1 MSSFMKGTA
10 ILTIGMFLS
19 KVLGLI
25 YVFPFYAIIGEK
37 NVALYSYAYIP
48 YSIMLSIAIS
58 GAPVAVSKFVSKYN
72 SRGDYAS
79 GRKLM
84 RSGALIMILSGIVCF
99 AALYLL
105 ADPIAGLVIKD
116 DEQIFT
122 TDQIASVIRWIS
134 FALIVVPFMSLTRGF
149 FQGYGHMTPTAVSQL
164 VEQIVRIIVVLVGAF
179 VLMKIFSGTAQTAI
193 SFALFASFIGAIGG
207 LAVMLYY
214 WKRYKPEFDLKLA
227 ESVDSNDFSY
237 NKIYKEV
244 LTYSI
249 PYVFVGIASTLFQ
262 LIDMLTFNTAMA
274 EIGLAKVSDL
284 YLSMLNFTTQKIVM
298 IPVMLATGFS
308 MALVP
313 AITKFYTQR
322 KHGEVIE
329 TMDKTFQIL
338 LFVTLPAVIGISVL
352 SYEIYAFLYSASDMG
367 SQVLAHYAPVAILFA
382 LFSVTAALLQGI
394 DHQKWIIFSLLVG
407 ILIKLSINIP
417 MIKAFEAD
425 GAILATTIGYI
436 VTIGINIVVIVKVLN
451 YKPKRL
457 LRRIVVIVALTAIM
471 AAVVFVADW
480 LLGFV
485 LPNPSNRWIAMIYL
499 FICGGIGVAVYGYL
513 SLKLGIAQKLLG
525 SRFEKIARKLHIKPI
540 VGE

>member
-37 NVALYSYAYIP
+37 NVTLYSYGFIP

-72 SRGDYAS
+72 SRGDYAT

-84 RSGALIMILSGIVCF
+84 KSGVLIMIASGIICF
-99 AALYLL
+99 AVLYLL

-122 TDQIASVIRWIS
+122 TDQIASVIRWVS
-134 FALIVVPFMSLTRGF
+134 FALLVVPFMSITRGF
-149 FQGYGHMTPTAVSQL
+149 FQGYGQMTPTAVSQL

-179 VLMKIFSGTAQTAI
+179 IMMRIFGGTAQSAI
-193 SFALFASFIGAIGG
+193 SFALFASFIGALGG
-207 LAVMLYY
+207 LAVMGYY
-214 WKRYKPEFDLKLA
+214 WKKTKPEFDLKLA
-227 ESVDSNDFSY
+227 ESVHSADDFSY
-237 NKIYKEV
+237 VKIYKEV

-274 EIGLAKVSDL
+274 EIGLAKVSDT
-284 YLSMLNFTTQKIVM
+284 YLGMLNFTTQKIVM

-313 AITKFYTQR
+313 AITRFYTQR
-322 KHGEVIE
+322 KHSDVIE

-352 SYEIYAFLYSASDMG
+352 SYEIYTFLYSPSDMG
-367 SQVLAHYAPVAILFA
+367 AHILALYSPVAILFA

-417 MIKAFEAD
+417 MIEAFEAP
-425 GAILATTIGYI
+425 GAIYATAIGYV
-436 VTIGINIVVIVKVLN
+436 VTIGINIAVIVKVLN

-457 LRRIVVIVALTAIM
+457 VRRIILIAMLTALM
-471 AAVVFVADW
+471 VVAIYIVRFV
-480 LLGFV
+480 LGFV
-485 LPNPSNRWIAMIYL
+485 LPEPNTRWIAMIYL
-499 FICGGIGVAVYGYL
+499 FICGGAGVVVYGFL
-513 SLKLGIAQKLLG
+513 ALKLGLAQKLLG
-525 SRFEKIARKLHIKPI
+525 SRFERLAKKLHIK
-540 VGE
+540 

>member
-25 YVFPFYAIIGEK
+25 YVFPFYAIIGEE
-37 NVALYSYAYIP
+37 NVALYSYGFIP

-72 SRGDYAS
+72 SQGDYAA

-84 RSGALIMILSGIVCF
+84 KSGVFIMIGSGVVCF

-105 ADPIAGLVIKD
+105 ADPIAGMVIKD

-122 TDQIASVIRWIS
+122 TNQIAGVIRWVS
-134 FALIVVPFMSLTRGF
+134 FALLVVPFMSITRGF

-164 VEQIVRIIVVLVGAF
+164 IEQIVRIIVVLVGAF
-179 VLMKIFSGTAQTAI
+179 IMMRLFNGTPESAI
-193 SFALFASFIGAIGG
+193 SFALFASFIGALGG
-207 LAVMLYY
+207 LLVMGYY
-214 WKRYKPEFDLKLA
+214 WKKTKPEFDLKLR
-227 ESVDSNDFSY
+227 ESVDSGDFSY
-237 NKIYKEV
+237 VKIYKEV

-313 AITKFYTQR
+313 AITRFYTQR
-322 KHGEVIE
+322 KHSDVIE

-352 SYEIYAFLYSASDMG
+352 SYEIYAFLYSPSDMG
-367 SQVLAHYAPVAILFA
+367 AHILALYAPVAILFA

-417 MIKAFEAD
+417 MIEAFEAS
-425 GAILATTIGYI
+425 GAIYATTIGYI
-436 VTIGINIVVIVKVLN
+436 FTIGINIAVIVKVLN

-457 LRRIVVIVALTAIM
+457 MRRILLIAILTAVM
-471 AAVVFVADW
+471 VAVVMVVRA
-480 LLGFV
+480 LLGFI
-485 LPNPSNRWIAMIYL
+485 LPEPNTRWIAMVYL
-499 FICGGIGVAVYGYL
+499 FICGGVGVVVYGFL
-513 SLKLGIAQKLLG
+513 SLKLGLAQKLLG
-525 SRFEKIARKLHIKPI
+525 SRFERLVKKLHIH
-540 VGE
+540 